1 MYENKTTII
10 IYDSYVNSIY
20 LYISFAENDVYD
32 VQYIYN
38 INNKKMDCLKGDC
51 DKYKNYMEF
60 MENSVK
66 KFYAKVT
73 QN

>member
-10 IYDSYVNSIY
+10 IYDLYVNSIY

-38 INNKKMDCLKGDC
+38 IENKKMDCLKGDC
-51 DKYKNYMEF
+51 DKYKNYIEF
-60 MENSVK
+60 METSVK